1 MFQLVL
7 LVMVIAAG
15 LVVAAIA
22 LYIFDGKNPAP
33 VVASTRTRLIS
44 AADPSFTTTAEP
56 TRHGEG

>member
-1 MFQLVL
+1 
-7 LVMVIAAG
+7 MVIAAG
-15 LVVAAIA
+15 LIVAAIA

-44 AADPSFTTTAEP
+44 AAEPSFTTTAEP